1 MLQRCGGT
9 SMTSMHRLDI
19 NGMSCG
25 ACVASVERLAMGIE
39 GVESVSVN
47 LALERAVVTLQHATS
62 LDEVIEA
69 IDRGGFGASR
79 PVDSL
84 ERRRQGQANL
94 RRRGQGVAWALVAAA
109 SCMLLTMWLPDLG
122 HLGPSGLVSMDGHGA
137 LAPEGVRV
145 NHLVALVLGG
155 IVWSWAG
162 ARFHRGAYSALRRGS
177 ANMDVLVS
185 LGSST
190 AYLWSTAVIL
200 AAFAGHNLGD
210 GMVFIDGAAFIVAFL
225 LLGDWLEARARFQA
239 TDALHGLMRLRPEE
253 AWKVDGETDDAPS
266 TAVPVEAL
274 APGDVIRVR
283 PGEVVPVD
291 GVLVSDRVLM
301 DTSSLT
307 GEAYPINVKHG
318 EDVHGG
324 SSPVDATVMMRVTE
338 AAGAT
343 LLDRV
348 IALVEAAQGGKA
360 PIQRLVDRI
369 SRVFVPVVIVMAV
382 AAAIGWYLSG
392 APVEQS
398 MLVLVST
405 LVIACPC
412 ALGLATPTALV
423 VGTGIG
429 ARHGMLVKGI
439 EALEQSTTIDTVVL
453 DKTGTITEGK
463 PRIAHIEL
471 LHGDIPQ
478 MLGFAAALEQ
488 DSLHP
493 IAEAVRWSWSN
504 FDRPLPD
511 VKDII
516 VKPGQGIRGETPDG
530 PVAVGNLDMMLDLG
544 LQIDEERHEQMLLR
558 AQTGA
563 GVVMVGHG
571 HHVLGWFELRD
582 HLRPSSKEAIAG
594 MQRAGL
600 DVIMLTGDQRATA
613 EHLAEDVGITT
624 VLADVLPDEK
634 GNTVQSLREQGRTV
648 AMVGDGINDAAALAS
663 AHLGIAMGGGAGIAV
678 DAAQLALLRD
688 DLMDVRGALDLGRHT
703 VGKIRTN
710 LAWAFG
716 YNLVGIPLAMG
727 LLYPW
732 TGWLL
737 PPAFAAAAMSLS
749 SVSVVANSLTLRWWT
764 PRRWEH

>member
-1 MLQRCGGT
+1 MLQRRGGM
-9 SMTSMHRLDI
+9 SMTTVHRLDV

-25 ACVASVERLAMGIE
+25 ACVASVERLALGVE
-39 GVESVSVN
+39 GVEGVSVN
-47 LALERAVVTLQHATS
+47 LALERAVVTLRQAS
-62 LDEVIEA
+62 ALDEVILA
-69 IDRGGFGASR
+69 IDRGGFDASR
-79 PVDSL
+79 PVDPL
-84 ERRRQGQANL
+84 QRRRQNQAEL
-94 RRRGQGVAWALVAAA
+94 RRRGQGVGWALVAAA
-109 SCMLLTMWLPDLG
+109 SCMLLTMWFPDLG
-122 HLGPSGLVSMDGHGA
+122 HLGPTGLVSMDGHGA
-137 LAPEGVRV
+137 LAPEGVRA

-155 IVWSWAG
+155 IVWAWAG

-190 AYLWSTAVIL
+190 AYLWSVAVIL
-200 AAFAGHNLGD
+200 AAFAGRNLGD
-210 GMVFIDGAAFIVAFL
+210 GTVFIDGAAFIVAFL

-253 AWKVDGETDDAPS
+253 AWKVSSEADDAPS
-266 TAVPVEAL
+266 TAVPIEAL
-274 APGDVIRVR
+274 VPGDLIRVR

-291 GVLVSDRVLM
+291 GVLVSARVLM

-307 GEAYPINVKHG
+307 GEAYPINVKRG

-324 SSPVDATVMMRVTE
+324 ASPVDASIMVRVTE

-348 IALVEAAQGGKA
+348 IALVEAAQSGKA

-369 SRVFVPVVIVMAV
+369 SRIFVPVVMVLAV
-382 AAAIGWYLSG
+382 AAAVVWYLSG

-439 EALEQSTTIDTVVL
+439 EALEQTTTIDTVVL

-478 MLGFAAALEQ
+478 LLGVAAALEQ

-504 FDRPLPD
+504 FDRPFPK
-511 VKDII
+511 VHNVI
-516 VKPGQGIRGETPDG
+516 VQPGRGICAKTSEER
-530 PVAVGNLDMMLDLG
+530 VAIGNLDLM
-544 LQIDEERHEQMLLR
+544 DEIGVHVHEEHR
-558 AQTGA
+558 AQIKDRAGTGV
-563 GVVMVGHG
+563 GLVMVGKG
-571 HHVLGWFELRD
+571 EELLGWFELRD
-582 HLRPSSKEAIAG
+582 QLRPSSKDAIAG

-600 DVIMLTGDQRATA
+600 EVIMLTGDQQATA
-613 EHLAEDVGITT
+613 EHLAEEVGIST

-634 GNTVQSLREQGRTV
+634 GDAVQSLREQGRRV
-648 AMVGDGINDAAALAS
+648 AMVGDGINDAAALAT

-678 DAAQLALLRD
+678 DAAQLVLLRD

-737 PPAFAAAAMSLS
+737 PPAFAAAAMSFS

>member
-1 MLQRCGGT
+1 FMDTTALW
-9 SMTSMHRLDI
+9 
-19 NGMSCG
+19 
-25 ACVASVERLAMGIE
+25 
-39 GVESVSVN
+39 GVPYPN
-47 LALERAVVTLQHATS
+47 
-62 LDEVIEA
+62 
-69 IDRGGFGASR
+69 
-79 PVDSL
+79 
-84 ERRRQGQANL
+84 
-94 RRRGQGVAWALVAAA
+94 
-109 SCMLLTMWLPDLG
+109 PD
-122 HLGPSGLVSMDGHGA
+122 
-137 LAPEGVRV
+137 
-145 NHLVALVLGG
+145 
-155 IVWSWAG
+155 
-162 ARFHRGAYSALRRGS
+162 
-177 ANMDVLVS
+177 
-185 LGSST
+185 T
-190 AYLWSTAVIL
+190 
-200 AAFAGHNLGD
+200 
-210 GMVFIDGAAFIVAFL
+210 
-225 LLGDWLEARARFQA
+225 
-239 TDALHGLMRLRPEE
+239 
-253 AWKVDGETDDAPS
+253 
-266 TAVPVEAL
+266 
-274 APGDVIRVR
+274 PGDA
-283 PGEVVPVD
+283 G
-291 GVLVSDRVLM
+291 
-301 DTSSLT
+301 
-307 GEAYPINVKHG
+307 
-318 EDVHGG
+318 HGG

-369 SRVFVPVVIVMAV
+369 SRIFVPVVIVMAV
-382 AAAIGWYLSG
+382 AAAAGWYLSG

-504 FDRPLPD
+504 FERPLPD

-530 PVAVGNLDMMLDLG
+530 SVAVGNLDMMLDLG
-544 LQIDEERHEQMLLR
+544 LEIDKERRELMLLR
-558 AQTGA
+558 AQAGA

-571 HHVLGWFELRD
+571 RHVLGWFELRD

-624 VLADVLPDEK
+624 VLVDVLPDEK

-678 DAAQLALLRD
+678 DAAQLVLLRD

-716 YNLVGIPLAMG
+716 YNLVGLPLAMG

>member
-1 MLQRCGGT
+1 M
-9 SMTSMHRLDI
+9 SMTTMHRLDV

-25 ACVASVERLAMGIE
+25 ACVASVERLAMTVE

-47 LALERAVVTLQHATS
+47 LALERAVVTLQHVGA
-62 LDEVIEA
+62 LDEVIQA

-79 PVDSL
+79 PVDPL
-84 ERRRQGQANL
+84 ERRRQGQAAL
-94 RRRGQGVAWALVAAA
+94 RRRGQGVGWALVAAA
-109 SCMLLTMWLPDLG
+109 MCMLLTMWLPDLG

-137 LAPEGVRV
+137 LAAEGIRV
-145 NHLVALVLGG
+145 NHLIALMLGG
-155 IVWSWAG
+155 IVWAWAG
-162 ARFHRGAYSALRRGS
+162 ARFHRGAYAALRRGS

-190 AYLWSTAVIL
+190 AYLWSMAVIV
-200 AAFAGHNLGD
+200 AAFAGHTLGG

-253 AWKVDGETDDAPS
+253 AWKVDGEEEDAAS

-274 APGDVIRVR
+274 APGDMIRVR

-307 GEAYPINVKHG
+307 GEAYPINVKRG

-324 SSPVDATVMMRVTE
+324 ASPVDATVTMRVTE

-348 IALVEAAQGGKA
+348 IGLVEAAQSGKA

-369 SRVFVPVVIVMAV
+369 SRIFVPVVIGLAV
-382 AAAIGWYLSG
+382 VAAIGWYLSG
-392 APVEQS
+392 APLEQS

-429 ARHGMLVKGI
+429 ARHGMLIKGI
-439 EALEQSTTIDTVVL
+439 EALEQSTKIDTVVL

-463 PRIAHIEL
+463 PRVAHIEL
-471 LHGDIPQ
+471 LHGEIPQ
-478 MLGFAAALEQ
+478 MLGIAAALEH

-511 VKDII
+511 VNGIT
-516 VKPGQGIRGETPDG
+516 VKPGQGIRGDAHDG
-530 PVAVGNLDMMLDLG
+530 PVAIGNLDLMDDIG
-544 LQIDEERHEQMLLR
+544 FEIEHERRQRIVER
-558 AQTGA
+558 ARTGV
-563 GVVMVGHG
+563 GVVLVGHAQR
-571 HHVLGWFELRD
+571 VLGWLELRD
-582 HLRPSSKEAIAG
+582 QLRPSSKDAIAG
-594 MQRAGL
+594 MQRSGL
-600 DVIMLTGDQRATA
+600 EVIMLTGDQQATA
-613 EHLAEDVGITT
+613 EHLADEVGINT
-624 VLADVLPDEK
+624 VLADVLPDAK
-634 GNTVQSLREQGRTV
+634 GEAVRTLREKGRTV
-648 AMVGDGINDAAALAS
+648 AMVGDGINDAAALAT

-678 DAAQLALLRD
+678 DAAQLVLLRD
-688 DLMDVRGALDLGRHT
+688 DLMDVQGALDLGRHT

-710 LAWAFG
+710 LGWAFG
-716 YNLVGIPLAMG
+716 YNVVGIPLAMG
-727 LLYPW
+727 LLFPW

-749 SVSVVANSLTLRWWT
+749 SLSVVANSLTLRWWS
-764 PRRWEH
+764 PRR

>member
-1 MLQRCGGT
+1 M
-9 SMTSMHRLDI
+9 SDMHRLDI

-25 ACVASVERLAMGIE
+25 ACVASVERLSMAVE

-47 LALERAVVTLQHATS
+47 LALERAVVTLQDTGS
-62 LDEVIEA
+62 LDEVILA
-69 IDRGGFGASR
+69 ITRGGFHASR
-79 PVDSL
+79 PMDPL
-84 ERRRQGQANL
+84 ERRRQAQADL
-94 RRRGQGVAWALVAAA
+94 RRHGQGVGWALVAAA
-109 SCMLLTMWLPDLG
+109 MCMLLTMWLPDIG

-137 LAPEGVRV
+137 LAPEGIRV
-145 NHLVALVLGG
+145 NHLVASLLGG
-155 IVWSWAG
+155 IVWAWAG
-162 ARFHRGAYSALRRGS
+162 ARFHRGAFTALRRGS

-190 AYLWSTAVIL
+190 AYLWSVAVIL

-253 AWKVDGETDDAPS
+253 AWKVDGETDDASS
-266 TAVPVEAL
+266 TAVPIEGLV
-274 APGDVIRVR
+274 PDDVIRVR
-283 PGEVVPVD
+283 PGEIVPVD
-291 GVLVSDRVLM
+291 GVLLSERVLM

-307 GEAYPINVKHG
+307 GEAYPINIKRG
-318 EDVHGG
+318 EEVHGG
-324 SSPVDATVMMRVTE
+324 TSPVDATVMMRVTQ

-348 IALVEAAQGGKA
+348 IGLVEAAQTGKA

-369 SRVFVPVVIVMAV
+369 SRIFVPAVIALAIV
-382 AAAIGWYLSG
+382 AALGWSFSG

-439 EALEQSTTIDTVVL
+439 EALEQSTTVDTVVL

-471 LHGDIPQ
+471 LHGEVPQ
-478 MLGFAAALEQ
+478 MLGLAAALEQ

-493 IAEAVRWSWSN
+493 IAQAVHWSWSN

-511 VKDII
+511 VKDIL

-530 PVAVGNLDMMLDLG
+530 PVAIGNLELMDDIGFLLEDERRDLAT
-544 LQIDEERHEQMLLR
+544 
-558 AQTGA
+558 AQARTGA
-563 GVVMVGHG
+563 GVVMLGHG
-571 HHVLGWFELRD
+571 ERVLGWLELRD
-582 HLRPSSKEAIAG
+582 QLRPSSKDAIAG

-600 DVIMLTGDQRATA
+600 EVIMLTGDQQATA
-613 EHLAEDVGITT
+613 EHLAEEVGITT

-663 AHLGIAMGGGAGIAV
+663 ADLGIAMGGGAGIAV
-678 DAAQLALLRD
+678 DAAQVVLLHD

-703 VGKIRTN
+703 VRKIRTN
-710 LAWAFG
+710 LGWAFG
-716 YNLVGIPLAMG
+716 YNVIGIPLAMG

-749 SVSVVANSLTLRWWT
+749 SLSVVANSLTLRWWT

>member
-1 MLQRCGGT
+1 MLQREGGLN
-9 SMTSMHRLDI
+9 MASMHRLDI

-25 ACVASVERLAMGIE
+25 ACVTSVERLAMSVE

-47 LALERAVVTLQHATS
+47 LALERAVVTLQHNST
-62 LDEVIEA
+62 LDEVIRA

-79 PVDSL
+79 PVDAL
-84 ERRRQGQANL
+84 QRRREGQAEL
-94 RRRGQGVAWALVAAA
+94 RRRGQGVGWALTAAA
-109 SCMLLTMWLPDLG
+109 SCMLLIMWLPDLG
-122 HLGPSGLVSMDGHGA
+122 HLGPSGLVSMGGHGA

-155 IVWSWAG
+155 IVWAWAG
-162 ARFHRGAYSALRRGS
+162 ARFHRGAYNALRRGS

-190 AYLWSTAVIL
+190 AYLWSVAVIV
-200 AAFAGHNLGD
+200 AAFAGRSVGE

-253 AWKVDGETDDAPS
+253 AWKVDSEADDALS

-274 APGDVIRVR
+274 APGDLIRIR

-291 GVLVSDRVLM
+291 GVLVSERVLM

-307 GEAYPINVKHG
+307 GEAYPINIKRD

-324 SSPVDATVMMRVTE
+324 ASPVDATVLMRVTQ

-348 IALVEAAQGGKA
+348 IALVEAAQSGKA

-369 SRVFVPVVIVMAV
+369 SRVFVPVVIVLAA

-392 APVEQS
+392 APVERS

-439 EALEQSTTIDTVVL
+439 EALEQSTMIDTVVL

-471 LHGDIPQ
+471 LHGDVPQ

-504 FDRPLPD
+504 FDRPLPNLE
-511 VKDII
+511 DII
-516 VKPGQGIRGETPDG
+516 VKPGQGIRGEAPDG
-530 PVAVGNLDMMLDLG
+530 PVAIGNMDMMLDLG
-544 LQIDEERHEQMLLR
+544 IVLDDIQQEQMRVR

-563 GVVMVGHG
+563 GVVMVGHDQRL
-571 HHVLGWFELRD
+571 LGWFELRD
-582 HLRPSSKEAIAG
+582 PLRPSSKEAIAG

-600 DVIMLTGDQRATA
+600 DVIMLTGDQQATA
-613 EHLAEDVGITT
+613 NHLAEEVGIHT

-634 GNTVQSLREQGRTV
+634 GTTVQSLREQGRNV
-648 AMVGDGINDAAALAS
+648 AMVGDGINDAAALAT

-678 DAAQLALLRD
+678 DAAQLVLLRD

-716 YNLVGIPLAMG
+716 YNVVGIPLAMG

-749 SVSVVANSLTLRWWT
+749 SVSVVTNSLTLRWWT

>member
-1 MLQRCGGT
+1 
-9 SMTSMHRLDI
+9 MTAIHRLDV

-25 ACVASVERLAMGIE
+25 ACVASVERLAMGVE
-39 GVESVSVN
+39 GVEAVSVN
-47 LALERAVVTLQHATS
+47 LALERAVITLQPAAS
-62 LDEVIEA
+62 LDAVIEA
-69 IDRGGFGASR
+69 IDRGGFSASR
-79 PVDSL
+79 PVDPL
-84 ERRRQGQANL
+84 ERRRQGQSDL

-109 SCMLLTMWLPDLG
+109 SCMLLTMWLPDLA
-122 HLGPSGLVSMDGHGA
+122 HIGPSGLVGMDGHGA

-155 IVWSWAG
+155 IVWAWAG

-190 AYLWSTAVIL
+190 AYVWSVAVIVV
-200 AAFAGHNLGD
+200 AFSGRVLGD
-210 GMVFIDGAAFIVAFL
+210 GTVFIDGAAFIVAFL

-253 AWKVDGETDDAPS
+253 AWKLNGEDEDATS
-266 TAVPVEAL
+266 MAVPVEAL
-274 APGDVIRVR
+274 VPGDVIRVR
-283 PGEVVPVD
+283 PGELVPVD
-291 GVLVSDRVLM
+291 GVLLSERVLM

-307 GEAYPINVKHG
+307 GEAYPVNLKRSD
-318 EDVHGG
+318 EVHGG
-324 SSPVDATVMMRVTE
+324 ASPVDATVMLRVTE

-348 IALVEAAQGGKA
+348 IGLVEAAQSGKA
-360 PIQRLVDRI
+360 PIQRLVDRV
-369 SRVFVPVVIVMAV
+369 SRIFVPVVILL
-382 AAAIGWYLSG
+382 AAGAALTWSLFG

-439 EALEQSTTIDTVVL
+439 EALEQSTNIDTVVL

-463 PRIAHIEL
+463 PRVAHIEL
-471 LHGDIPQ
+471 LHGSIPEL
-478 MLGFAAALEQ
+478 LGLAAALEQ

-493 IAEAVRWSWSN
+493 IADAVRWSWSN

-511 VKDII
+511 VQRIT
-516 VKPGQGIRGETPDG
+516 VRPGQGLHGETDEG
-530 PVAVGNLDMMLDLG
+530 PVAIGNLDLMDDMGCTLDH
-544 LQIDEERHEQMLLR
+544 ERREQARVR
-558 AQTGA
+558 ATTGA
-563 GVVMVGHG
+563 GIVLVGHADR
-571 HHVLGWFELRD
+571 VIGWLELRD
-582 HLRPSSKEAIAG
+582 QLRPSSKDAIAG
-594 MQRAGL
+594 MYRAGL
-600 DVIMLTGDQRATA
+600 QVIMLTGDQAATA
-613 EHLAEDVGITT
+613 NHLAEEVGITT
-624 VLADVLPDEK
+624 VMADVLPDEK
-634 GNTVQSLREQGRTV
+634 GATVQRLRDEGRQV

-663 AHLGIAMGGGAGIAV
+663 ADLGIAMGGGAGIAV
-678 DAAQLALLRD
+678 DAAQVVLLRN

-703 VGKIRTN
+703 MGKIRTN
-710 LAWAFG
+710 LGWAFG
-716 YNLVGIPLAMG
+716 YNVVGIPLAMG
-727 LLYPW
+727 LLFPW

-749 SVSVVANSLTLRWWT
+749 SLSVVANSLTLRWWS
-764 PRRWEH
+764 PRRWEN